1 MIRLLR
7 AFALMG
13 SLLLLAFP
21 AAAENLKVL
30 TGGAFKPVLV
40 DMLPQ
45 FEKQTGHKVTVENDT
60 AGALTRRIMAGEAFD
75 IVILP
80 LGNLDQLSAEG
91 KVIDDS
97 MTPFGKVGV
106 GVAVALSA
114 PQPNI
119 GSTEGLRRT
128 LLDARTV
135 AYIDPAMGGTSGIY
149 VARLFQQLGIAS
161 QMQAKSVLV
170 HDGLA
175 GQAVARGQ
183 AEIAL
188 QQASELRL
196 VPSVK
201 FAGLL
206 PEAIQNWTVYTGA
219 LSPAARSK
227 DAALA
232 LMSALSD
239 PGMEP
244 MLKRRGLD
252 TP

>member
-1 MIRLLR
+1 MRLL
-7 AFALMG
+7 LLP
-13 SLLLLAFP
+13 LLLLAFP

-30 TGGAFKPVLV
+30 TGGAFKPVLM
-40 DMLPQ
+40 DMLPE
-45 FEKQTGHKVTVENDT
+45 FEKQTGHKVTVVNDT
-60 AGALTRRIMAGEAFD
+60 AGALTQRIMSGEAFD

-80 LGNLDQLSAEG
+80 LANLDQLSAEG

-128 LLDARTV
+128 LLDARSV
-135 AYIDPAMGGTSGIY
+135 AYIDPASGGTSGIY
-149 VARLFQQLGIAS
+149 IARLFQQLGIAS

-170 HDGLA
+170 RGGLA
-175 GQAVARGQ
+175 GERVARGE

-206 PEAIQNWTVYTGA
+206 PEAVQNWTVYTGA
-219 LSPAARSK
+219 MSPAARTK
-227 DAALA
+227 DAALT

-239 PGMEP
+239 PGLEP
-244 MLKRRGLD
+244 MLKRRGLE

>member
-1 MIRLLR
+1 
-7 AFALMG
+7 
-13 SLLLLAFP
+13 
-21 AAAENLKVL
+21 
-30 TGGAFKPVLV
+30 
-40 DMLPQ
+40 
-45 FEKQTGHKVTVENDT
+45 
-60 AGALTRRIMAGEAFD
+60 RIMAGEAFD

-80 LGNLDQLSAEG
+80 LANLDQLSAEG

>member
-1 MIRLLR
+1 MMRLL
-7 AFALMG
+7 LLP
-13 SLLLLAFP
+13 LLLLAFP
-21 AAAENLKVL
+21 AAADSLKVL
-30 TGGAFKPVLV
+30 TGGAFKPVLM
-40 DMLPQ
+40 DMLPE
-45 FEKQTGHKVTVENDT
+45 FEKQTGHKVTVQNDT
-60 AGALTRRIMAGEAFD
+60 AGGLTRRIMSGEAFD
-75 IVILP
+75 VVILP
-80 LGNLDQLSAEG
+80 LANLDQLSAEG

-128 LLDARTV
+128 LLDARSV

-149 VARLFQQLGIAS
+149 VARLFQQLGIDS
-161 QMQAKSVLV
+161 QMRAKSVLV
-170 HDGLA
+170 RDGLA

-206 PEAIQNWTVYTGA
+206 PEAVQNWTVYTGA
-219 LSPAARSK
+219 LSPAARTK
-227 DAALA
+227 DAALT

-244 MLKRRGLD
+244 MLKRRGLEM
-252 TP
+252 P

>member
-7 AFALMG
+7 ALALMG

-80 LGNLDQLSAEG
+80 LANLDQLSAEG

-196 VPSVK
+196 VPSIK

>member
-1 MIRLLR
+1 MMRLL
-7 AFALMG
+7 LLP
-13 SLLLLAFP
+13 LLLLAVP

-40 DMLPQ
+40 DMLPE

-80 LGNLDQLSAEG
+80 LANLDQLSAEG

-149 VARLFQQLGIAS
+149 VARLFQQLGIVS

-196 VPSVK
+196 VPSIK

-206 PEAIQNWTVYTGA
+206 PEAVQNWTVYTGA
-219 LSPAARSK
+219 LSPAARSNE
-227 DAALA
+227 AALA

>member
-1 MIRLLR
+1 MMRLL
-7 AFALMG
+7 APLL
-13 SLLLLAFP
+13 LLLLAFP
-21 AAAENLKVL
+21 AAADTIKVL

-40 DMLPQ
+40 DMLPD
-45 FEKQTGHKVTVENDT
+45 FEKQTGHKVTVINDT
-60 AGALTRRIMAGEAFD
+60 AGALSQRIMGGETFD

-80 LGNLDQLSAEG
+80 LANLDQLSAAG
-91 KVIDDS
+91 KVVDDS

-128 LLDARTV
+128 LLDARSV
-135 AYIDPAMGGTSGIY
+135 AYIDPASGGTSGIY
-149 VARLFQQLGIAS
+149 IARLFQQLGIAS

-170 HDGLA
+170 RGGLA
-175 GQAVARGQ
+175 AERVARGE

-206 PEAIQNWTVYTGA
+206 PEAVQNWTVYTGA
-219 LSPAARSK
+219 LSPAARSN
-227 DAALA
+227 DAALT

-239 PGMEP
+239 PGLEAL
-244 MLKRRGLD
+244 LKRRGLD

>member
-1 MIRLLR
+1 MMRLL
-7 AFALMG
+7 LLPL
-13 SLLLLAFP
+13 LLLLAGP

-40 DMLPQ
+40 DMLPE
-45 FEKQTGHKVTVENDT
+45 FEKQTGHKVTVQNDT

-80 LGNLDQLSAEG
+80 LANLDQLSAEG

-119 GSTEGLRRT
+119 SSTEGLRRT

-161 QMQAKSVLV
+161 QMQPKSVLV

-206 PEAIQNWTVYTGA
+206 PEAVQNWTVYTGA

-227 DAALA
+227 DAALT

-252 TP
+252 IP

>member
-1 MIRLLR
+1 MW
-7 AFALMG
+7 
-13 SLLLLAFP
+13 
-21 AAAENLKVL
+21 
-30 TGGAFKPVLV
+30 
-40 DMLPQ
+40 
-45 FEKQTGHKVTVENDT
+45 
-60 AGALTRRIMAGEAFD
+60 LTRFSIQRPI
-75 IVILP
+75 IVAMFFIALGVYGLFSFFQIGRSLNPNVNFPIVVVSATYPGASP
-80 LGNLDQLSAEG
+80 LEMERLVIKPIEDQIDGIDNLDQLSAEG

-106 GVAVALSA
+106 GVAVSLSA

-119 GSTEGLRRT
+119 GSTEGLRHT
-128 LLDARTV
+128 LIDARTV

-149 VARLFQQLGIAS
+149 VARLFQQLGIGS

-196 VPSVK
+196 VPSIK

-206 PEAIQNWTVYTGA
+206 PEAVQNWTVYTGA

-227 DAALA
+227 DAALT

-239 PGMEP
+239 PGLEP
-244 MLKRRGLD
+244 MLKRRGLEA
-252 TP
+252 P

>member
-1 MIRLLR
+1 M
-7 AFALMG
+7 
-13 SLLLLAFP
+13 
-21 AAAENLKVL
+21 
-30 TGGAFKPVLV
+30 
-40 DMLPQ
+40 DMLPE
-45 FEKQTGHKVTVENDT
+45 FEKQTGHKVTVVNDT
-60 AGALTRRIMAGEAFD
+60 AGALTRQIMSGEAFD

-80 LGNLDQLSAEG
+80 LANLDQLSAEG

-119 GSTEGLRRT
+119 SSTEGLRRT
-128 LLDARTV
+128 LLDARSV
-135 AYIDPAMGGTSGIY
+135 AYIDPATGGTSGIY
-149 VARLFQQLGIAS
+149 IARLFQQLGIAS

-170 HDGLA
+170 RGGLA
-175 GQAVARGQ
+175 GERVARGE

-201 FAGLL
+201 FAGML
-206 PEAIQNWTVYTGA
+206 PEAVQSWTVYTGA
-219 LSPAARSK
+219 MSPAARTK
-227 DAALA
+227 DAALT

-239 PGMEP
+239 PGLEP
-244 MLKRRGLD
+244 MLKRRGLEA
-252 TP
+252 P

>member
-1 MIRLLR
+1 MMRLL
-7 AFALMG
+7 LLP
-13 SLLLLAFP
+13 LLLLAFP
-21 AAAENLKVL
+21 AAADSIKVL

-40 DMLPQ
+40 DMLPE
-45 FEKQTGHKVTVENDT
+45 FEKQTGHKVTVVNDT
-60 AGALTRRIMAGEAFD
+60 AGMLSQRIMTGEAFD

-80 LGNLDQLSAEG
+80 LANLDQLSAEG

-119 GSTEGLRRT
+119 ASTEGLRHT

-135 AYIDPAMGGTSGIY
+135 AYIDPALGGTSGIY
-149 VARLFQQLGIAS
+149 VARLFQQLGIGS
-161 QMQAKSVLV
+161 QMQAKSILV

-196 VPSVK
+196 VPSIK

-206 PEAIQNWTVYTGA
+206 PEAVQNWTVYTGA

-227 DAALA
+227 DAALT

-239 PGMEP
+239 PGLEP
-244 MLKRRGLD
+244 MLKRRGLEA
-252 TP
+252 P

>member
-1 MIRLLR
+1 MMRLLLLP
-7 AFALMG
+7 F
-13 SLLLLAFP
+13 LLLLAVP

-40 DMLPQ
+40 DMLPE

-60 AGALTRRIMAGEAFD
+60 AGALTRRVMAGEAFD

-80 LGNLDQLSAEG
+80 LANLDQLSAEG

-149 VARLFQQLGIAS
+149 VARLFEQLGIAS
-161 QMQAKSVLV
+161 QMRAKSVLV

-196 VPSVK
+196 VPTVK

-227 DAALA
+227 DAALT

-244 MLKRRGLD
+244 MLKRRGLEM
-252 TP
+252 P

>member
-1 MIRLLR
+1 MMRLL
-7 AFALMG
+7 LLP
-13 SLLLLAFP
+13 LLLLAVP

-40 DMLPQ
+40 DMLPD

-80 LGNLDQLSAEG
+80 LANLDQLSAEG

-196 VPSVK
+196 VPSIK

-206 PEAIQNWTVYTGA
+206 PEAVQNWTVYTGA

-227 DAALA
+227 DAALT

-244 MLKRRGLD
+244 MLKRRGLEM
-252 TP
+252 P

>member
-1 MIRLLR
+1 MRLL
-7 AFALMG
+7 LLP
-13 SLLLLAFP
+13 LLLLAFP

-30 TGGAFKPVLV
+30 TGGAFKPVLM
-40 DMLPQ
+40 DMLPE

-60 AGALTRRIMAGEAFD
+60 AGALTRRIMSGEAFD

-80 LGNLDQLSAEG
+80 LANLDQLSAEG

-119 GSTEGLRRT
+119 SSTEGLRRT

-161 QMQAKSVLV
+161 QMQSKSVLV
-170 HDGLA
+170 RDGLA

-227 DAALA
+227 DAALT

>member
-1 MIRLLR
+1 MMRLL
-7 AFALMG
+7 LLP
-13 SLLLLAFP
+13 LLLLAFP

-40 DMLPQ
+40 DMLPE

-60 AGALTRRIMAGEAFD
+60 AGGLTRRIMGGEAFD

-80 LGNLDQLSAEG
+80 LANLDQLSAEG
-91 KVIDDS
+91 KVVDDS

-161 QMQAKSVLV
+161 QMQPKSVLV
-170 HDGLA
+170 RGGLA
-175 GQAVARGQ
+175 AQKVANGE

-201 FAGLL
+201 FAGML
-206 PEAIQNWTVYTGA
+206 PAAVQSWTVYAGA
-219 LSPAARSK
+219 LSPAARGK
-227 DAALA
+227 DAALT
-232 LMSALSD
+232 LMSVLSD
-239 PGMEP
+239 PGLEP
-244 MLKRRGLD
+244 ILKRRGLEV
-252 TP
+252 P